1 LLDRIEKRQARIFA
15 AVQEANHAAITKEVC
30 EQLKDY
36 TDLL

>member
-1 LLDRIEKRQARIFA
+1 
-15 AVQEANHAAITKEVC
+15 VQEANHAAITKEVC